1 MATEERREEK
11 QRSDAGGQHA
21 ATENPPHTA
30 YSLLGKQTPT
40 ADLKRGLCAIPTGSS
55 AYLGTYTCLQDTTV
69 LEEFRVI
76 RIIPTISLAANLGE
90 AINKSKGTQS
100 IQQCAGTDP
109 KGLQCCGGGGT
120 AQSDSTAWH
129 QNLGPQGLRAEDS
142 AWPSL
147 SSTTHSWF
155 FPTVHDLPHLHLQRK
170 TRTQRAEP
178 TGGKR
183 EVRAQPRQRT
193 QVSIYCDPT
202 QSAS

>member
-1 MATEERREEK
+1 M
-11 QRSDAGGQHA
+11 
-21 ATENPPHTA
+21 
-30 YSLLGKQTPT
+30 
-40 ADLKRGLCAIPTGSS
+40 
-55 AYLGTYTCLQDTTV
+55 
-69 LEEFRVI
+69 I
-76 RIIPTISLAANLGE
+76 RITPTISLATNLEE
-90 AINKSKGTQS
+90 ALNKSKATQS
-100 IQQCAGTDP
+100 TQQCAGTDP

-129 QNLGPQGLRAEDS
+129 QNLGPQGLRAEYP

-147 SSTTHSWF
+147 SSTTRSWF
-155 FPTVHDLPHLHLQRK
+155 FLTVHDLPHLHLQRK

-183 EVRAQPRQRT
+183 KVRAQPRQWT